1 MSKQIIK
8 HQFCLIG
15 FIIIFLGTS
24 CQRSRFAIT
33 TRHYYKGRVTY
44 ANNFR
49 FESRKS
55 INYKPLSNYLK
66 REEKQTTTSDYKT
79 DPTPLSLKINPIQQ
93 QDEDKLTASISTEP
107 VIIDFY
113 KNKVI
118 SSEKSMV
125 SGCNSVRL
133 LTSSSCPDTIIKK
146 KLDENGINKIPAAG
160 QRKVEKHALAGFIL
174 SILGLF
180 PILGL
185 PLAIIGIS
193 FGASGLHRIKKDTA
207 HYKGKGFSITSI
219 ILGVLGTIVSLL
231 LIGMFIALI
240 IWGQSGG

>member
-1 MSKQIIK
+1 MNKQIIK

-15 FIIIFLGTS
+15 FIIILFGTS

-55 INYKPLSNYLK
+55 INYKRLSNYLK
-66 REEKQTTTSDYKT
+66 REEKQTATSDNKT
-79 DPTPLSLKINPIQQ
+79 DPSTLILKINPIHQ
-93 QDEDKLTASISTEP
+93 QDEDKLIASTSTEP
-107 VIIDFY
+107 VRIDFY

-125 SGCNSVRL
+125 SGCNSARL

-160 QRKVEKHALAGFIL
+160 QRKVEKHALTGFIL

-193 FGASGLHRIKKDTA
+193 FGASSLHRITKDTT
-207 HYKGKGFSITSI
+207 HYKGKGFAITSI
-219 ILGVLGTIVSLL
+219 ILGILGAIVSLL